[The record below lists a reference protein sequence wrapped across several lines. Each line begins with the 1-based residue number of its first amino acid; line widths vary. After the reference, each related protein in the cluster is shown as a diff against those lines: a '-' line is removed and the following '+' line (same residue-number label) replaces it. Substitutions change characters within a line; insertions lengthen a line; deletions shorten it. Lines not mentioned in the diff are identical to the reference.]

1 MVYAWVASRGCSRFV
16 FGCGLLRCGLLRC
29 GLLRLGL
36 FKLGFYLIKPLALAR
51 IAFTAG
57 AKTLLLSQAK
67 WFK

>member
-1 MVYAWVASRGCSRFV
+1 MVYAWVASGGCSRFV
-16 FGCGLLRCGLLRC
+16 FGCGLLRCGLLR
-29 GLLRLGL
+29 LGL
-36 FKLGFYLIKPLALAR
+36 FKPGFYIIKPLALAQ

>member
-16 FGCGLLRCGLLRC
+16 FGCGLLRC

>member
-1 MVYAWVASRGCSRFV
+1 MVYAWVASGGCSRFV
-16 FGCGLLRCGLLRC
+16 FGCGLLR
-29 GLLRLGL
+29 LGL
-36 FKLGFYLIKPLALAR
+36 FKPGFYIIKPLALAQ